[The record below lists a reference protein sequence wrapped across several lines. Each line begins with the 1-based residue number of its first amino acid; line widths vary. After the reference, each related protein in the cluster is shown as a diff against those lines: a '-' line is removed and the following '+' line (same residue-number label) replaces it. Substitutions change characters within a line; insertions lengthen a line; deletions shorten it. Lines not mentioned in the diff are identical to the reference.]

1 MEGLRLDPG
10 TRRDRLEAGPVVL
23 RRARWDD
30 LEALYQA
37 MRDPATMRYWS
48 TPPHGEIEQTRLWL
62 TGMVEADPALS
73 DDFVIELN
81 GAAIGKLG
89 AFRLPEVGFLLHP
102 DYHSQGFGR
111 EALAA
116 FIAYIG
122 ARGLPNLTADT
133 DPRNAA
139 SLALLKSAGFVET
152 GRAERS
158 WLVGEEW
165 CDSIYL
171 SLQL

>member
-1 MEGLRLDPG
+1 
-10 TRRDRLEAGPVVL
+10 
-23 RRARWDD
+23 
-30 LEALYQA
+30 
-37 MRDPATMRYWS
+37 MRYWS

-102 DYHSQGFGR
+102 DYHGQGFGR

-171 SLQL
+171 ALEF

>member
-1 MEGLRLDPG
+1 MILDLV
-10 TRRDRLEAGPVVL
+10 TRLERIETARLVL
-23 RRARWDD
+23 RRATIDD
-30 LEALYQA
+30 LEAFHTV
-37 MRDPATMRYWS
+37 MRDPGVMRYWS
-48 TPPHGEIEQTRLWL
+48 TPPHAEIEQTRLWL
-62 TGMVEADPALS
+62 TSMVEADPAIS
-73 DDFVIELN
+73 DDFVIELD

-89 AFRLPEVGFLLHP
+89 AFGLPEVGFLLHP
-102 DYHSQGFGR
+102 DHHGQGYAR

-116 FIAYIG
+116 YTTYIRS
-122 ARGLPNLTADT
+122 RGLPGLTADV

-139 SLALLKSAGFVET
+139 SLALLSKAGFVET

-171 SLQL
+171 GLEF

>member
-1 MEGLRLDPG
+1 MEGVSLDPATRLDRIE
-10 TRRDRLEAGPVVL
+10 TARLVL
-23 RRARWDD
+23 RRATLHD
-30 LEALYQA
+30 LDAIHAA
-37 MRDPATMRYWS
+37 MRDPGVMRYWS
-48 TPPHGEIEQTRLWL
+48 TPPHGTIEQTRLWL
-62 TGMVEADPALS
+62 TGMIEADPAIS
-73 DDFVIELN
+73 DDFVIELD

-102 DYHSQGFGR
+102 DHHGKGYAH

-116 FIAYIG
+116 FTAYV
-122 ARGLPNLTADT
+122 RGRALPALSADV

-139 SLALLKSAGFVET
+139 SLALLEGAGFAET
-152 GRAERS
+152 GRAARS

-171 SLQL
+171 GLKL

>member
-1 MEGLRLDPG
+1 MEGLILDPA
-10 TRRDRLEAGPVVL
+10 TRLERIETARLVL
-23 RRARWDD
+23 RRATYDD
-30 LEALYQA
+30 LDAFHAA
-37 MRDPATMRYWS
+37 MRDPGVMRYWS
-48 TPPHGEIEQTRLWL
+48 TPPHADIEQTRLWL
-62 TGMVEADPALS
+62 TAMAEADPAIS
-73 DDFVIELN
+73 DDFVIELG

-102 DYHSQGFGR
+102 DHHGQGYGR

-116 FIAYIG
+116 YTGYIR
-122 ARGLPNLTADT
+122 ARGLPGLTADV

-139 SLALLKSAGFVET
+139 SLALLTGAGFVET
-152 GRAERS
+152 GRATRS

-171 SLQL
+171 GLKF

>member
-1 MEGLRLDPG
+1 MILDPATRLDRIE
-10 TRRDRLEAGPVVL
+10 TARLVL
-23 RRARWDD
+23 RRATCDD
-30 LEALYQA
+30 LDAFHAA
-37 MRDPATMRYWS
+37 MSDPGVMRYWS
-48 TPPHGEIEQTRLWL
+48 TPPHADIEQSRLWL
-62 TGMVEADPALS
+62 AAMVEADPATS

-89 AFRLPEVGFLLHP
+89 AFRLPDVGYLLHP
-102 DYHSQGFGR
+102 AHHGRGYAR

-116 FIAYIG
+116 FTAYIR
-122 ARGLPNLTADT
+122 ARGLPGLTADV

-139 SLALLKSAGFVET
+139 SLALLTGAGFAET

-171 SLQL
+171 GLEL